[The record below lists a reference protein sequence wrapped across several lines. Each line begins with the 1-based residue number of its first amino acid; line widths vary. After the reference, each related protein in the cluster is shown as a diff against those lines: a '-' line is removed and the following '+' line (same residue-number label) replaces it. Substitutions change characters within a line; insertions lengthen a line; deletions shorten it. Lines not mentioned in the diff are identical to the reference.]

1 MENEDQEEPGDRGDG
16 ETRLPLG
23 KRAEGCWRGL
33 PRLLGAVAPSAG
45 SHGCS
50 DPGAALRLPSG
61 PADMESLGRDAASA
75 PPLETGDAGEEEIAF
90 LFLVHRHGTTR
101 PGL

>member
-1 MENEDQEEPGDRGDG
+1 MENKAQEEPGDRGDG

-45 SHGCS
+45 SHGCL

-61 PADMESLGRDAASA
+61 PADVESLGRDAASA
-75 PPLETGDAGEEEIAF
+75 PPLEMGTLGRRKS
-90 LFLVHRHGTTR
+90 LFSF
-101 PGL
+101 